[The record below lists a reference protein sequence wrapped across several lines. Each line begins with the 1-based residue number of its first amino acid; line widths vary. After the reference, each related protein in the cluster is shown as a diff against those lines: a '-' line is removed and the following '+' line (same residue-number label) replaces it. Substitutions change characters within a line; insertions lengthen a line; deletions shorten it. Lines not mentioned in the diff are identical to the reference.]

1 MKKLRITVGKKT
13 YDVTVEVL
21 SDDTPVPQPTA
32 VPAASA
38 SPPTSVAADSSA
50 ASSAPRMPAAA
61 GAVGSPMAGTVKSIL
76 VKQGDEVTA
85 GKPLLILE
93 AMKMENQ
100 ITASSAGTVKIV
112 NVREGASVQEG
123 EVLLVIER

>member
-21 SDDTPVPQPTA
+21 SDDTPAPQPAA
-32 VPAASA
+32 VSAASA
-38 SPPTSVAADSSA
+38 SPPTSDAADGSTTSST
-50 ASSAPRMPAAA
+50 PRTLAA

-85 GKPLLILE
+85 GKPLMILE

-100 ITASSAGTVKIV
+100 ITASSTGTVKNV

-123 EVLLVIER
+123 ETLLVIER